1 MRRGRG
7 VAETAAQAEWRAAG
21 VRDAGVRDAAHVPPA
36 EGRVAGRG
44 GWVAKGAARPEERT
58 CRRRNTEGGG
68 PRTVPGGDQGSISA
82 RPRAPSRLDLAST
95 RASSCCTRRRACP
108 KPPGAARSAEMS
120 PEVRSRGAAVSEAP
134 PSQTSSG
141 QSQSRATAP
150 PASARSTWATA
161 YARDTLP
168 LGSADLA
175 EPPPLLTKEASAT
188 ATQRAQPQ
196 PPSATPSLSS
206 CGSLRRTTAS
216 GRCTPPSPRACTRPA
231 CGSNQLS
238 QLALGI

>member
-1 MRRGRG
+1 MSQPPRAGSPGGVGGSPKEQRGLKRRRADG
-7 VAETAAQAEWRAAG
+7 VSPKVE
-21 VRDAGVRDAAHVPPA
+21 VPA
-36 EGRVAGRG
+36 R
-44 GWVAKGAARPEERT
+44 ARP
-58 CRRRNTEGGG
+58 C
-68 PRTVPGGDQGSISA
+68 PAVPGGEQGSISA
-82 RPRAPSRLDLAST
+82 RPRARSRLDLAST

-120 PEVRSRGAAVSEAP
+120 PEVRSRGAAVSDAP

-168 LGSADLA
+168 LSSADLA
-175 EPPPLLTKEASAT
+175 ESPPLLTKGASAT
-188 ATQRAQPQ
+188 ATRMAQPQ

-206 CGSLRRTTAS
+206 CGSRRRTTAS
-216 GRCTPPSPRACTRPA
+216 G
-231 CGSNQLS
+231 Q
-238 QLALGI
+238 